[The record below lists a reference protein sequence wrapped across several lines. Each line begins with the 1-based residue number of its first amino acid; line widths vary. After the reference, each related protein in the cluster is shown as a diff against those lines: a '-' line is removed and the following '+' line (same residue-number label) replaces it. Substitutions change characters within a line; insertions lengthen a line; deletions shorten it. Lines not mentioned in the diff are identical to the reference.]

1 MQTGSS
7 SRRTVSI
14 RTAAEGICSAG
25 AASSARGGR
34 QAGALAWAHE
44 HALRSGC
51 ARSTGTCLVRACSW
65 ARARAHARTRA
76 RFIAACMRRARHARK
91 ARRSGCVARRT
102 WEAGP
107 RFPRCRPAAARAR
120 VRRHAAPDT
129 RIAVRGWARGL
140 RARFDTR
147 AGAHRQRTTGR
158 GSTTRPPRTPRRAFF
173 ICDGGVNLRIPPPPR
188 CSHSRPP
195 PRLLG
200 LHDHGRGLPH
210 ELVTSSWSIGPC
222 CGTVSQN
229 PSRWRS
235 GQGASGSGE
244 QGGAGS
250 AATGSGTRMG
260 HADASRAH

>member
-200 LHDHGRGLPH
+200 LHDHGRGLLH

-235 GQGASGSGE
+235 GQGRAVRVSRAGRE
-244 QGGAGS
+244 ARRPGA
-250 AATGSGTRMG
+250 ARMG